1 MKSIR
6 LLLLLASGVTTGAFA
21 QSGGLT
27 DMSQS
32 RFAKMA
38 NTELG
43 AVHWTDGF
51 WGDRFNVYSHTSLQ
65 SMWDTWNN
73 PDVSHGF
80 RNFEIAAGVCEGE
93 HWGPPFHDGDM
104 YKWMEGV
111 ASVYAV
117 TKDPELDKLMDHF
130 IEHVVKAQRAD
141 GYIHTPVIIEEK
153 NKGIDIHS
161 DKQQQTVIG
170 TKVGGEDEKGAFAN
184 RLNFETY
191 NLGHLM
197 MAGIIHRR
205 ATGKT
210 TLFDAA
216 VKATDFLC
224 HFYETASAELAR
236 NAICP
241 SHYMGVVEMYRAT
254 GNPRYLELSKN
265 LIDIRGMVENGTDD
279 NQDRIPFR
287 QQYNAMG
294 HAVRSNY
301 LYAGVTDVY
310 AETGEDQLMKNL
322 TSIWKDIVTRKM
334 YVTGACGALYDGTS
348 PDGTCYEPDSIQK
361 VHQSYGRPY
370 QLPNSTAHNETC
382 ANIGNMLFNWRM
394 LEVTGDAKY
403 ADIVETALYNSV
415 LSGVSLDGKK
425 YFYTNPLRISADLPY
440 TLRWPK
446 ERTEYI
452 SCFCC
457 PPNTLRTVCQAQNY
471 AYTVTPNAVYCNLYG
486 ANTLATTLKETGKIG
501 LVQETEYP
509 WEGAVKLTVTEAP
522 KPSKK
527 KAFSLFRRVPD
538 WCEKATLKVNGE
550 PVQGTWKANTYAE
563 VNRIWKKGDCVEW
576 VMDMPV
582 KLLEANPLADGDY
595 VGAFKEYV
603 KSELKSGTWVLS
615 ADENLSAEKVDSIQ
629 VEILHEVTVADSLRA
644 GRQEAIDSYVS
655 TEQRLKYEMEVAEH
669 NYKLDENSQFA
680 RRADYERKLKE
691 AMRSHGNDRNYASK
705 IEGYKQAMER
715 LPKDHEAYVKFDK
728 DRDFSYIREYET
740 AKSAYDQFVATNVD
754 DYIQSYDLIAR
765 YVGRDTT
772 EVLGVAAQVEFITPD
787 GNQSAIVLFNEKPTF
802 VKTILTDAQALED
815 DDTES
820 DAIEYEAE

>member
-6 LLLLLASGVTTGAFA
+6 LLLLLASGITTGAFA

-153 NKGIDIHS
+153 NKGIDTHS
-161 DKQQQTVIG
+161 EKQQQTVIG

-486 ANTLATTLKETGKIG
+486 ANTLATALKEVGKIG
-501 LVQETEYP
+501 LMQETEYP

-527 KAFSLFRRVPD
+527 KAFSLFLRVPD

-582 KLLEANPLADGDY
+582 KLLEANPLAEEIRNQ
-595 VGAFKEYV
+595 VVV
-603 KSELKSGTWVLS
+603 KRGPLVYCLESM
-615 ADENLSAEKVDSIQ
+615 D
-629 VEILHEVTVADSLRA
+629 
-644 GRQEAIDSYVS
+644 
-655 TEQRLKYEMEVAEH
+655 
-669 NYKLDENSQFA
+669 
-680 RRADYERKLKE
+680 
-691 AMRSHGNDRNYASK
+691 
-705 IEGYKQAMER
+705 IEGGHKIDNVLIPADIR
-715 LPKDHEAYVKFDK
+715 LTPKKIIIEGSPIVALDGTARLVDEVSWKDTLYREVGKADK
-728 DRDFSYIREYET
+728 PVNIRLIPYYAWGNRGKAEMT
-740 AKSAYDQFVATNVD
+740 VWMPLARTNH
-754 DYIQSYDLIAR
+754 
-765 YVGRDTT
+765 
-772 EVLGVAAQVEFITPD
+772 
-787 GNQSAIVLFNEKPTF
+787 
-802 VKTILTDAQALED
+802 
-815 DDTES
+815 
-820 DAIEYEAE
+820 